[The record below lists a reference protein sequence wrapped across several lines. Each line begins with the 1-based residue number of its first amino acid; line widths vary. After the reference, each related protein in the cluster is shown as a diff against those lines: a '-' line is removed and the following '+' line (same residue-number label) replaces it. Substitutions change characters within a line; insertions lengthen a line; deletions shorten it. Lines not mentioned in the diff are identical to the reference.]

1 MSITRGQLN
10 SVLSDKMQTRT
21 LHERKSEEDMEITDD
36 WKVSYMETDEN
47 GILYIYCYKS
57 MAR

>member
-36 WKVSYMETDEN
+36 WEVSYMETGEN

-57 MAR
+57 IAR